1 MLEEVC
7 KNTEIFIEQMPKSL
21 RKEYGQ
27 FFTSQKTAQYMASLF
42 TIPSEKKDIYALDAG
57 AGSGILSVALIERF
71 SQVLSADQSLHLFC
85 YENDKK
91 VLPLLEKN
99 LNIAKEKSNI
109 QLKITIIEDN
119 YILSQKDLFEHSLFG
134 MEDHLQ
140 YDVIIGNPPY
150 KKIAKD
156 ALEALAIPDVCYGAP
171 NLYFLFAAMGIKNLK
186 ENAELVYI
194 IPRSWTSGAYFE
206 KFRDYLF
213 KNTSLTHIHL
223 FESRDKVFDKESV
236 LQETMIIKVKKSKQQ
251 EENITISTSST
262 SNDFANIKILEVPFS
277 LVVSSPHHY
286 VHLVTD
292 EAEVKA
298 LKEIK
303 KFKKTLPELG
313 LKMKTGLVVD
323 FRSRELLRNQEEV
336 GTVPLIYSQHIKRG
350 RVRFPQ
356 GKDNEYIL
364 QDRKGLIQ
372 ENRNYLFVKRFTAKE
387 EPRRLQCGI
396 YLKKYLPSYAFI
408 SSQNKVNF
416 IDGLKGLSECVVYGL
431 YVIFNSSLYDIYYR
445 ILNGSTQVN
454 STEVNSLPVPSMSII
469 EEMGKQ
475 LIAAKNLSV
484 EQCNKILNHYVK
496 E

>member
-1 MLEEVC
+1 M
-7 KNTEIFIEQMPKSL
+7 
-21 RKEYGQ
+21 
-27 FFTSQKTAQYMASLF
+27 
-42 TIPSEKKDIYALDAG
+42 
-57 AGSGILSVALIERF
+57 
-71 SQVLSADQSLHLFC
+71 
-85 YENDKK
+85 
-91 VLPLLEKN
+91 EKN

-251 EENITISTSST
+251 EENITISTSNT
-262 SNDFANIKILEVPFS
+262 SNDFENIKMLEVPFS

-303 KFKKTLPELG
+303 KFKKALPELG

-323 FRSRELLRNQEEV
+323 FRSRELLRNQEEA
-336 GTVPLIYSQHIKRG
+336 GTVPLIYSQHIKLG

-396 YLKKYLPSYAFI
+396 YLKKYLPSYTFI

-416 IDGLKGLSECVVYGL
+416 IDGQKGLSECVVYGL

-454 STEVNSLPVPSMSII
+454 STEINSLPVPSMSII
-469 EEMGKQ
+469 EEMGKE

-484 EQCNKILNHYVK
+484 EQCNKILNHYVN

>member
-1 MLEEVC
+1 M
-7 KNTEIFIEQMPKSL
+7 
-21 RKEYGQ
+21 
-27 FFTSQKTAQYMASLF
+27 
-42 TIPSEKKDIYALDAG
+42 
-57 AGSGILSVALIERF
+57 
-71 SQVLSADQSLHLFC
+71 
-85 YENDKK
+85 
-91 VLPLLEKN
+91 EKN

-251 EENITISTSST
+251 EENITISTSNT
-262 SNDFANIKILEVPFS
+262 SNDFENIKMLEVPFS

-303 KFKKTLPELG
+303 KFKKALPELG

-323 FRSRELLRNQEEV
+323 FRSRELLRNQEEA
-336 GTVPLIYSQHIKRG
+336 GTVPLIYSQHIKLG

-396 YLKKYLPSYAFI
+396 YLKKYLPSYTFI

-416 IDGLKGLSECVVYGL
+416 IDGQKGLSECVVYGL

-454 STEVNSLPVPSMSII
+454 STEINSLPVPSMSII
-469 EEMGKQ
+469 EEMGKE